1 LALTGGG
8 PPDIGGT
15 LSKRI
20 NEVVD
25 MPCAPP
31 GDELR
36 QRTEAQLRESEA
48 MMRFI
53 VKHDPNAIAVY
64 DRDLRYIAVSD
75 RYLRDYDVQA
85 ADILGRRH
93 YEVFP
98 EMPPRWKEVH
108 RRCLAGAVERND
120 DDFFERPDGSIT
132 HNRWECR
139 PWYRADGTVGGMI
152 TYTEVT
158 TERKLAEKALRE
170 SNQRLRLATAS
181 GNLGVWDWEIAADR
195 LTWDDRMLE
204 IYGLARE
211 AFSGRV
217 EAWRGALHPDD
228 RAEAVAACEAALEG
242 TREFSHE
249 FRILCP
255 DGTAKAIRS
264 DALVMRDPSGR
275 AVRMIGLN
283 RDITARCQALEALQ
297 ESERKFRRLFNLS
310 SDAVFLIA
318 KDTGRILEVNDA
330 AEGQYG
336 FTRAELT
343 RMRNIDLSAEPE
355 KTRQA
360 TAVQAPIIP
369 IRYHRRKDGTV
380 FPVEIA
386 AAHFQWQ
393 GQDVHLAAIRD
404 ISFRLQ
410 AENEKTHLANQLRQ
424 AQKMEAIGTLAGG
437 IAHDFNNILALIIG
451 FAELGLEDL
460 HRTTE
465 VRGHLSEILAA
476 GKRARDLVRQI
487 LTFSRQSDQ
496 TAKPI
501 AVGPIVE
508 EAARM
513 LRSVLPTTIA
523 MVVDIQA
530 SESTIKGD
538 ATQIHQVLMNLCTNA
553 AQAME
558 ATGGQL
564 SIGLQK
570 VAGDGHTGPDKS
582 PPDARPHLRLR
593 VRDTGPGIAPE
604 HLERIFEPYFST
616 KGVCKG
622 TGLGL
627 AVVHGIVAS
636 HGGRVTVR
644 PEVPGGTCFD
654 VFLPLLEA
662 GPGAIAEAAAGGA
675 PRGRE
680 AVLLVDDEA
689 AIVRMQQMVLER
701 LGYRVTTRTSS
712 LEALEAFK
720 AVPGRY
726 DAVITDMTMP
736 GLTGEE
742 LAVELRRVRPGIPIL
757 ICTGYSEQLT
767 DEKVAALGIDAFLMK
782 PVGQADLAA
791 ALRGILDR
799 RKPPAG

>member
-1 LALTGGG
+1 
-8 PPDIGGT
+8 
-15 LSKRI
+15 
-20 NEVVD
+20 

-36 QRTEAQLRESEA
+36 QPSEAQLRESEA

-75 RYLRDYDVQA
+75 RYLRDYHVQA
-85 ADILGRRH
+85 ADILGRHH

-120 DDFFERPDGSIT
+120 DDSFERPDGSMT
-132 HNRWECR
+132 YNRWECR
-139 PWYRADGTVGGMI
+139 PWYRADGAIGGMI

-158 TERKLAEKALRE
+158 TERKLAEQALRE

-211 AFSGRV
+211 AFSGKG
-217 EAWRGALHPDD
+217 ETWQAALHPED
-228 RAEAVAACEAALEG
+228 RAEAIAACQAALGG
-242 TREFSHE
+242 TKEFNHE
-249 FRILCP
+249 FRIVCP
-255 DGTAKAIRS
+255 DGRVKAVRAN
-264 DALVMRDPSGR
+264 ALVIRDEAGR
-275 AVRMIGLN
+275 ARRMIGLN
-283 RDITARCQALEALQ
+283 RDITEERRALEALR
-297 ESERKFRRLFNLS
+297 ESEGKFRRLFNLS
-310 SDAVFLIA
+310 SDAVFLIE
-318 KDTGRILEVNDA
+318 KHTGRILEVNDA

-343 RMRNIDLSAEPE
+343 RLRNIDLSAEPE
-355 KTRQA
+355 KTLQA
-360 TAVQAPIIP
+360 TADQAPIVP

-393 GQDVHLAAIRD
+393 GRDVHLAAIRD
-404 ISFRLQ
+404 ISFRMQ
-410 AENEKTHLANQLRQ
+410 AEKEKTDLGNRLRQ

-460 HRTTE
+460 HRALE
-465 VRGHLSEILAA
+465 VRGHLTEILAA
-476 GKRARDLVRQI
+476 GNRARDLVRQI
-487 LTFSRQSDQ
+487 LTFSRQAEQ
-496 TAKPI
+496 TVKPI
-501 AVGPIVE
+501 AVAPIVE
-508 EAARM
+508 EATRM
-513 LRSVLPTTIA
+513 LRSVLPSTIA
-523 MVVDIQA
+523 MEMNLRTP
-530 SESTIKGD
+530 ESTILGD

-558 ATGGQL
+558 ATGGRL
-564 SIGLQK
+564 CIDLEK
-570 VAGDGHTGPDKS
+570 EDGDGRAAPDGE
-582 PPDARPHLRLR
+582 PQDARPFLRLG
-593 VRDTGPGIAPE
+593 VRDTGPGIPPE
-604 HLERIFEPYFST
+604 HLDRIFDPYFTT
-616 KGVCKG
+616 KGVGKG

-627 AVVHGIVAS
+627 AVVHGIVET
-636 HGGRVTVR
+636 HGGRVIAR
-644 PEVPGGTCFD
+644 AAQPRGMCFD
-654 VFLPLLEA
+654 VFLPLYAPGPAVSAQAPA
-662 GPGAIAEAAAGGA
+662 GQA

-689 AIVRMQQMVLER
+689 AIVRMQAQVLER

-712 LEALEAFK
+712 LEALEAFR
-720 AVPGRY
+720 AVPDRY

-736 GLTGEE
+736 GLTGDE
-742 LAVELRRVRPGIPIL
+742 LAAELRRVRPEIPIL
-757 ICTGYSEQLT
+757 ICTGYSERISEQKA
-767 DEKVAALGIDAFLMK
+767 EAVGIDAFLMK

-791 ALRGILDR
+791 ALRRILDR
-799 RKPPAG
+799 RKPPA

>member
-1 LALTGGG
+1 
-8 PPDIGGT
+8 
-15 LSKRI
+15 
-20 NEVVD
+20 

-689 AIVRMQQMVLER
+689 ALADLGQAMLAR

-712 LEALEAFK
+712 LEALEAFR
-720 AVPGRY
+720 ADPGRF
-726 DAVITDMTMP
+726 DLVITDMTMP
-736 GLTGEE
+736 NLTGDR
-742 LAVELRRVRPGIPIL
+742 LAEAVHVIRPEIPVIL
-757 ICTGYSEQLT
+757 CTGYSERMTAEKARAMGIAGFLYKPLLLEQLSQT
-767 DEKVAALGIDAFLMK
+767 IREV
-782 PVGQADLAA
+782 LAA
-791 ALRGILDR
+791 AASH
-799 RKPPAG
+799 PES